1 MFSSNLSGRA
11 GAGNRPPPPLVKKF
25 ANKYRVPRFGLT
37 NLTGE
42 TLSGRAA
49 QSGNQREEGL

>member
-11 GAGNRPPPPLVKKF
+11 GAGNRPPPPPVKKF

-37 NLTGE
+37 NLAVE
-42 TLSGRAA
+42 TLSGWAA
-49 QSGNQREEGL
+49 QVQVMEEAL